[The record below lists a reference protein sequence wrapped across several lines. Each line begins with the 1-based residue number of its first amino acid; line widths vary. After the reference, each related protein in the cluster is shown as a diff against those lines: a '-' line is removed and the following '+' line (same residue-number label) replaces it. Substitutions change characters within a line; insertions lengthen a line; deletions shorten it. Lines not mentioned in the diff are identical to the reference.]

1 MFVVYCAK
9 IDGGIVYIGSGK
21 KGREKHC
28 NSGCSH
34 VYALNKA
41 HFEGKDV
48 VVEVMKDC
56 CSKEEALEEEICAIK
71 SLKPIYNKR
80 FMEDIT
86 DNSLAKVQK
95 CKNVR
100 NVIDAIAKCVDIRKK
115 SANPYSVAI
124 KDFFKEV
131 PIKYLMDGVGIK
143 CNALVRKY
151 KLTSAIARVT
161 RPHYKLMFEIKEYN
175 GVLHLVVRDALLA
188 KITIEDFDSRRV
200 AKEIIEESGMEL
212 NENQI
217 KYLNRKQ
224 LPDSVR
230 KWLNGDFD

>member
-9 IDGGIVYIGSGK
+9 IDGEIVYIGSGK

-71 SLKPIYNKR
+71 SLKPTYNKR
-80 FMEDIT
+80 FMEDII

-95 CKNVR
+95 CKNIR
-100 NVIDAIAKCVDIRKK
+100 NVINAVTTCIDLFHHPKSRYRKQADELFTK
-115 SANPYSVAI
+115 I
-124 KDFFKEV
+124 
-131 PIKYLMDGVGIK
+131 PIKYLADGVGVK
-143 CNALVRKY
+143 CSVLTYQY
-151 KLTSAIARVT
+151 KINHAIARLT
-161 RPHYKLMFEIKEYN
+161 REYFSLVFEVRKFKR
-175 GVLHLVVRDALLA
+175 VDHLVIREALLD
-188 KITIEDFDSRRV
+188 KITTEDFDSRRV
-200 AKEIIEESGMEL
+200 AKEIMEESGMEL

-217 KYLNRKQ
+217 TYLNRKQ